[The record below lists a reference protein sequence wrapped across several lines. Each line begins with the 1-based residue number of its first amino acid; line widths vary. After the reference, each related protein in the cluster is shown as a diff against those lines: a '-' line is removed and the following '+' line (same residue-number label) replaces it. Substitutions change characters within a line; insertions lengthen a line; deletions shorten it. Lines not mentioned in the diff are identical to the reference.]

1 MIIEHIGLNSINGSL
16 VVLDN
21 VKGAKFDELVEIRLD
36 NGSKRVGRI
45 VQIEGKRIV
54 VQVFEGT
61 NGLSL
66 KNTGTVLTGE
76 PMKLALSKEI
86 AFSHLNVLVPK

>member
-1 MIIEHIGLNSINGSL
+1 MVIEHIGLNSINGSL
-16 VVLDN
+16 IVLDN

-45 VQIEGKRIV
+45 VKIDGTRIV

-66 KNTGTVLTGE
+66 
-76 PMKLALSKEI
+76 
-86 AFSHLNVLVPK
+86 